1 MQHNGGEWFLRL
13 RADGVCV
20 LLDRRGVRV
29 GRLRDEAAL
38 FLREADAREA
48 RARERAPP

>member
-1 MQHNGGEWFLRL
+1 MQHDGGEWFLRL

-38 FLREADAREA
+38 FLRRAD
-48 RARERAPP
+48 ARERAPP